1 MGSDGIVDFYETD
14 RDDDEYNYD
23 YAGDVPEDEYE
34 EVQCTEKKHSGN
46 RSLLLTFI
54 QLIVCAILIGG
65 AFVVRTIGGSIHG
78 AVGTWFFEHY
88 NSTIFTGEA
97 PSIQKQSDS
106 VAVTENSVPAA
117 QNSVSPE
124 KADNAPEPA

>member
-1 MGSDGIVDFYETD
+1 MLETSMGNIKLELFEKDAPVTVANFLTYVDEGH
-14 RDDDEYNYD
+14 YD
-23 YAGDVPEDEYE
+23 
-34 EVQCTEKKHSGN
+34 
-46 RSLLLTFI
+46 
-54 QLIVCAILIGG
+54 
-65 AFVVRTIGGSIHG
+65 
-78 AVGTWFFEHY
+78 
-88 NSTIFTGEA
+88 STIFTGEA